1 MAHFARL
8 DENNIVREVI
18 VVENDVLL
26 TNGVE
31 SEQKGI
37 DFCKSLYG
45 ENTVWKQTSYNTHA
59 NKYYIQNEQGQLSE
73 GPDQSKAFR
82 ANYAEKNTMMYDATN
97 DVFKS
102 IAAPY
107 ASWILNTNTWIH
119 EPPIAKPN
127 DGRPYRWDED
137 TVSWVEIV

>member
-8 DENNIVREVI
+8 DENNIVREII
-18 VVENDVLL
+18 VVENDILL
-26 TNGVE
+26 DNGVE

-45 ENTVWKQTSYNTHA
+45 QNTVWKQTSYNTHA
-59 NKYYIQNEQGQLSE
+59 NKYYVQNEQRELSE

-82 ANYAEKNTMMYDATN
+82 ANYAEKNVMMYDEVN

-107 ASWILNTNTWIH
+107 PSWILNPNTWLH
-119 EPPIAKPN
+119 EPPTSKPN
-127 DGRPYRWDED
+127 DGKPYRWDED